1 MAYYCYIMQCADGSY
16 YTGWTLDP
24 ARREK
29 QHNSGRGAK
38 YTDLHRPV
46 HLVYVEEQPDL
57 SAALK
62 RERAIKKFNHKKKAL
77 LINSYRQALM
87 EKNSSEVVVLSP
99 GRVNLLGEHVDYND
113 GLVFPAAIDREV
125 TLRAHA
131 LDEPILKIHA
141 KDLNESVSISL
152 KNLEKKID
160 EKGEP
165 LPGWALYPAGVA
177 WALQK
182 HDLKV
187 SGCEVEFTSN
197 VPIGAGLSSSAAV
210 EVGFAVLWEA
220 LDGWKLDRM
229 TLARYAQEAEVKYV
243 GVNCGLMDQFACA
256 NGVAGH
262 ALLLDTRSL
271 EWRPV
276 KLPAGTAIVI
286 ANSGVHHNLAS
297 SEYNTRHNECIQ
309 AVEILKKTYPTVKAL
324 RDVSLRQ
331 LEAVRPELPEN
342 IFKRARHV
350 VNEYTRVMKAV
361 EYLDQQDS
369 IAFGRLMFET
379 HASLR
384 DDYEVSC
391 PELDMLVD
399 SAARLDGCLG
409 ARLTGGGFGGCTVNL
424 VKEEAVEAFIDG
436 LKEEY
441 HAKTGIEAA
450 IFPCK
455 AAAGAHVV

>member
-1 MAYYCYIMQCADGSY
+1 MQCADGSF

-38 YTDLHRPV
+38 YTALHRPV

-57 SAALK
+57 STALK
-62 RERAIKKFNHKKKAL
+62 RERSIKQLTHKKKAL

-87 EKNSSEVVVLSP
+87 EKHSSEVVVLSP

-125 TLRAHA
+125 TLRGHA
-131 LDEPILKIHA
+131 LDEPIFKIHA
-141 KDLNESVSISL
+141 IDLNESVSFTPD
-152 KNLEKKID
+152 NLDQKID
-160 EKGEP
+160 EAGAP

-177 WALQK
+177 WVLQR
-182 HDLKV
+182 HGLKV

-220 LDGWKLDRM
+220 LGDWKLDRM
-229 TLARYAQEAEVKYV
+229 TLARYAQEAEVKYA

-256 NGVAGH
+256 NGVEGH
-262 ALLLDTRSL
+262 ALLFDTRSL
-271 EWRPV
+271 EWKPV

-324 RDVSLRQ
+324 RDVSLSQ
-331 LEAVRPELPEN
+331 LEAVRPELPGKVY
-342 IFKRARHV
+342 KRARHV

-361 EYLDQQDS
+361 DYLDKQDS
-369 IAFGRLMFET
+369 AAFGRLMFET
-379 HASLR
+379 HTSLR

-391 PELDMLVD
+391 PELDILVD
-399 SAARLDGCLG
+399 IAARLPGCLG
-409 ARLTGGGFGGCTVNL
+409 ARMTGGGFGGCTVNL
-424 VKEEAVEAFIDG
+424 VKEEAVGTFIEA
-436 LKEEY
+436 LKAEY
-441 HAKTGIEAA
+441 KAKTGIEAA

-455 AAAGAHVV
+455 AAAGAHVVE